1 MRKLLYCLPVFLLFS
16 CSRRVLEVAEPHYF
30 HDNYFLFRENG
41 RYSGKMLV
49 LGIFR
54 LPDFQRGQYIRQKD
68 SVYFL
73 RKQKKNLFSVYAYG
87 FIDTA
92 EKKFLYRPVDST
104 GWKTYI
110 IQEMPTRKRDRAMRK
125 ARNSKADE

>member
-54 LPDFQRGQYIRQKD
+54 LPDFQRGHYIRQKD

-92 EKKFLYRPVDST
+92 EKKVLYRPVDST

-110 IQEMPTRKRDRAMRK
+110 IQEMPSR
-125 ARNSKADE
+125 